1 MDPKTKHHIRG
12 TFYEVLPYY
21 ASAYRGEF
29 LGLTAFHLVALAID
43 DLYGGIASPNNIYCD
58 NDDRALVKA
67 KLHRDPLKSLSTSTF
82 MTIQMTSIGG
92 MNSLYW
98 RS

>member
-43 DLYGGIASPNNIYCD
+43 DLYGIA
-58 NDDRALVKA
+58 AVL
-67 KLHRDPLKSLSTSTF
+67 TTF
-82 MTIQMTSIGG
+82 TVTMMMIEH
-92 MNSLYW
+92 L
-98 RS
+98 